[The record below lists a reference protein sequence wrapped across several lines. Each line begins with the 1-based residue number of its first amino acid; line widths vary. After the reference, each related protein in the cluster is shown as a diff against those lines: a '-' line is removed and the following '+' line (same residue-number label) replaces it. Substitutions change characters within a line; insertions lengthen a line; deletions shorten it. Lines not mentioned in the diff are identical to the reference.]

1 MSLKDN
7 ITEQREYLE
16 RNLYQLNT
24 VVSAIVGYQTKL
36 EIKEEH
42 NGNKTYFNVA
52 DNRNLRDKC
61 GVMAKAFT
69 EVKIGNFGMWWSENG
84 VCMDLVF
91 RYQHIGGGMNSAEFC
106 SINIIDN
113 LVTIR

>member
-24 VVSAIVGYQTKL
+24 VVSAILGYQTRL
-36 EIKEEH
+36 EIIEKT
-42 NGNKTYFNVA
+42 NNNKTYFRVE
-52 DNRNLRDKC
+52 DNRNIREKC
-61 GVMAKAFT
+61 GAMAKAFE
-69 EVKIGNFGMWWSENG
+69 EVTVSNFGMWWFEDG
-84 VCMDLVF
+84 VAMDLNF
-91 RYQHIGGGMNSAEFC
+91 NYKHIDGGTNGAKFC
-106 SINIIDN
+106 SINIIDS